1 MYLSKITLMVVLRIS
16 IYMVDYKSIVK
27 NANKSLIHKSMY
39 SVFLLFFIR
48 AKCYGK
54 ITVVIFLL

>member
-1 MYLSKITLMVVLRIS
+1 MIILRIS
-16 IYMVDYKSIVK
+16 IYVVDYKSVVK
-27 NANKSLIHKSMY
+27 NANKSLIHKPMY
-39 SVFLLFFIR
+39 SVFLLHFIR